1 MDSKAP
7 DVVLLGPEW
16 PERAL
21 LRAQLIEEG
30 CDVVAIDSWPM
41 PRLYRQPETKPRLL
55 VLDLHGLPDPRETL
69 DEVRFVMPRDRV
81 LVLSALGTIPAD
93 DIRGLGFQVIE
104 RPATVGQIAA
114 RAAALVAAK
123 RPTIGHSVL
132 DVSLSHTLEGEM
144 RKQDRIRQQQELSE
158 QQHATRPQPEPR
170 EREQVK
176 GSAEQPN
183 KPQRQPGRIPLPD

>member
-1 MDSKAP
+1 GW
-7 DVVLLGPEW
+7 VVLRSLECVNRWVVGAKP
-16 PERAL
+16 R
-21 LRAQLIEEG
+21 EEG
-30 CDVVAIDSWPM
+30 CNVVASDSWPI

-132 DVSLSHTLEGEM
+132 
-144 RKQDRIRQQQELSE
+144 R
-158 QQHATRPQPEPR
+158 
-170 EREQVK
+170 
-176 GSAEQPN
+176 
-183 KPQRQPGRIPLPD
+183 